1 MVILFAKK
9 NLRRY
14 ILYIFYIATKKII
27 IISFLLLISIYYTIS
42 KKAKKF
48 SNNITNIS
56 ALPPSEH
63 YKILLPRYKYHPLKD
78 ISPEERFNLF
88 KLEDSIDY
96 QKMKETGKD
105 KYIYN
110 ICTITKIKKE
120 NLYIRDFVEYYIKL
134 GVDKFYFGDDNPENI
149 ENLSDVLD
157 DYIKKGIID
166 IEYVYKRNLTHEE
179 FFEYS
184 FRSLKLRCNW
194 FMFIDVDEYLELK
207 NMTLKDYLNMP
218 VFDKCDVIKIH
229 WLPFDDNGLLYYDN
243 RPLFERFNHPVYN
256 NVYGDFHKS
265 IVRGKDYNGIVF
277 DATMHQPKITTVPE
291 QCDALGNFERLD
303 VGYLGIP
310 KYDYGFFRHF
320 IFRTAEEFA
329 VKILRGYH
337 PGEKRS
343 QTLLV
348 DNFFSV
354 NNFTEEKL
362 RIIEHILNKSFPKYH
377 INNNTQ

>member
-1 MVILFAKK
+1 MKSKNASFKSNKYYQKK
-9 NLRRY
+9 NLLRY
-14 ILYIFYIATKKII
+14 ILYIFYITTKKII

-48 SNNITNIS
+48 SNIITNIKVNIS

-63 YKILLPRYKYHPLKD
+63 YKILLPKYKYHPLKD

-96 QKMKETGKD
+96 QKMKQTGKD

-110 ICTITKIKKE
+110 VCTITKIKKE
-120 NLYIRDFVEYYIKL
+120 NLYVRDFVEYYIKL
-134 GVDKFYFGDDNPENI
+134 GIDKFYFGDDNPENI

-166 IEYVYKRNLTHEE
+166 IEYVYKRNFTHEE

-184 FRSLKLRCNW
+184 FRSLKFRCKW

-207 NMTLKDYLNMP
+207 DITLNDYLNMP

-229 WLPFDDNGLLYYDN
+229 WLPFDDNGLLYYDK
-243 RPLFERFNHPVYN
+243 RPFMERLNHPVYN
-256 NVYGDFHKS
+256 NVYGKFHKS
-265 IVRGKDYNGIVF
+265 IVRGKNYDGVLF
-277 DATMHQPKITTVPE
+277 DKSMHQPNLNTVSE
-291 QCDALGNFERLD
+291 QCDALGNFERLK
-303 VGYLGIP
+303 VGYLGVP
-310 KYDYGFFRHF
+310 KYQYGFFRHY
-320 IFRTAEEFA
+320 IFRTAEEFSIKKIRDIHKG
-329 VKILRGYH
+329 VKFNLEGI
-337 PGEKRS
+337 
-343 QTLLV
+343 V
-348 DNFFSV
+348 DNFFKV

-362 RIIEHILNKSFPKYH
+362 
-377 INNNTQ
+377 

>member
-1 MVILFAKK
+1 MKNKSLYFSKIYVSCFRCRIRFKYFQKISIIL
-9 NLRRY
+9 L
-14 ILYIFYIATKKII
+14 LI
-27 IISFLLLISIYYTIS
+27 IISKTS
-42 KKAKKF
+42 KIIKY
-48 SNNITNIS
+48 IP
-56 ALPPSEH
+56 LSEH

-218 VFDKCDVIKIH
+218 VFDKCDVIKIN